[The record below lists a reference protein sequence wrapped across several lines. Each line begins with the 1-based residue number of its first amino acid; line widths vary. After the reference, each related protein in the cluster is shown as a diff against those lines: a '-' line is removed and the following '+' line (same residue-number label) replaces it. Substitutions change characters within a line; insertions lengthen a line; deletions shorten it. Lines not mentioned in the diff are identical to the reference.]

1 MDSLQVLIN
10 SLLECND
17 DSEKEKILSQLKND
31 SQNMIFHG
39 SSVSNLKE
47 IEARESTQKG
57 SYVYGTPNLLYAAIF
72 SAIQQTN
79 KPFPL
84 KFGWR
89 DGEIY
94 IVERFPHQLESIS
107 NVSSSIYILNRDNF
121 HPFDDHSES
130 ESIEVRAEGN
140 QKVIDEL
147 KVSNVLE
154 FIKKN
159 GVKLYSYDQREKF
172 GIPRDDKY
180 MVQGVLKTYLWK
192 VEDESEE
199 GKVQGKKQIDSVKQ
213 TWGKYND
220 IIDYFVT
227 IIDHLPKEE
236 RQSFVSNVYDVKKE
250 NFNMDEIHRAE
261 SVIKKNMNQVN
272 NNGRESIQELN
283 VGKKRV
289 LKKDGFSN
297 ITILLLFLV
306 IFFVVFILV
315 GVFIW

>member
-1 MDSLQVLIN
+1 MDSLQTLIN

-17 DSEKEKILSQLKND
+17 DLEKEKILSKLKNS

-39 SSVSNLKE
+39 SPVSNLKE

-107 NVSSSIYILNRDNF
+107 NVSSSIYILNRGNF

-159 GVKLYSYDQREKF
+159 GVKLYSYDEREKF

-192 VEDESEE
+192 IEDESEE
-199 GKVQGKKQIDSVKQ
+199 GRLQGKKQIENVKQ

-227 IIDHLPKEE
+227 IVDQLPKEE

-250 NFNMDEIHRAE
+250 KFNMDEIHRAE
-261 SVIKKNMNQVN
+261 SVIKKNINQAN
-272 NNGRESIQELN
+272 NSDSKNMF

-306 IFFVVFILV
+306 ILFVIFV